1 MPAGAVELAAWN
13 TRRIDPTDEVAAE
26 ISAAQNISHARAVGQ
41 ISYGRALCER
51 LPAVATVFARGVIDF
66 RMVLT
71 IIARTHNVEDTVIA
85 EVDAVIAR
93 HAEKWMKLSTPK
105 LTDRIDLWVATIDPA
120 AVRVPPVLDDTRC
133 LDVDPASVGLAFVAG
148 HVRAADG
155 AALDQ
160 RLAALAATVCEHD
173 PRTTNQRRADACGPL
188 ARGEATLAC
197 ECGRADCA
205 AGDLRAAATTAV
217 IHVLAEHATLEGTS
231 DTPGYLPGF
240 GILPA
245 ESVRQLAATATL
257 TPVPIPTQTQ
267 PDPGYR
273 PSAKT
278 VEFLRWRDLTCRWPG
293 CDQPARTSD
302 IDHTVPYPAG
312 PTHPSNTKAY
322 CRTHHLIKTFCT
334 GPTRLDRSAAPRR
347 HHRAHRPH
355 RTRLHHATPRRRD
368 VPRPGPTHQRPAPTP
383 TRAPASIRP
392 GGDDAA
398 PQTDPRPRPPRPDH
412 RRTPPTHPTHRR
424 PRTPTPSLAGH
435 QLPTP
440 TLLNADLSTPL
451 LAVPIAGS
459 AKVKLVVGP
468 RLRGQTPG
476 LGCDRSTLF
485 ADRPHRAQ
493 PGRPERRLSD
503 DLLAG
508 HTFE

>member
-1 MPAGAVELAAWN
+1 MSYPAGMIAHVFEGVGDVELIEVIGEATRDESTAIAQRLLGVGALFARRAVELAAWN

-197 ECGRADCA
+197 ECGRDDCA
-205 AGDLRAAATTAV
+205 AGDLRAAAATAV
-217 IHVLAEHATLEGTS
+217 IHVLAEHATLDGTS
-231 DTPGYLPGF
+231 DTPR
-240 GILPA
+240 LPA
-245 ESVRQLAATATL
+245 RVR
-257 TPVPIPTQTQ
+257 
-267 PDPGYR
+267 D
-273 PSAKT
+273 
-278 VEFLRWRDLTCRWPG
+278 
-293 CDQPARTSD
+293 PARR
-302 IDHTVPYPAG
+302 IGAPARRHRHTDTGAHPHPNPARPRVPALGQDGGVPPVAGPDLSLARLRPAG
-312 PTHPSNTKAY
+312 PHLRHRPHRALPGRADPSVQHQGLLPHPSSDQDVLH
-322 CRTHHLIKTFCT
+322 RT
-334 GPTRLDRSAAPRR
+334 PRLDRSAAPRR

-383 TRAPASIRP
+383 TPCSR
-392 GGDDAA
+392 
-398 PQTDPRPRPPRPDH
+398 Q
-412 RRTPPTHPTHRR
+412 HPTGRR
-424 PRTPTPSLAGH
+424 
-435 QLPTP
+435 
-440 TLLNADLSTPL
+440 
-451 LAVPIAGS
+451 
-459 AKVKLVVGP
+459 
-468 RLRGQTPG
+468 
-476 LGCDRSTLF
+476 
-485 ADRPHRAQ
+485 
-493 PGRPERRLSD
+493 
-503 DLLAG
+503 
-508 HTFE
+508 